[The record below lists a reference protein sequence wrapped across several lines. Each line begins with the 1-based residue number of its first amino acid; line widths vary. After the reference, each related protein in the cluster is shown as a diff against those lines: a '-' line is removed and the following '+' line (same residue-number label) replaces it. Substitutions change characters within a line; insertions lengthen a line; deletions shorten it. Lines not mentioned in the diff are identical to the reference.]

1 MQAFL
6 MINLN
11 IMRRKKAPSL
21 EIAKSKEN
29 HLSHLN
35 HSYRYRAALEKSI
48 DVIDWQDEDSINK

>member
-1 MQAFL
+1 